1 MIELPNPSD
10 QSNGSINE
18 PYQKRYYFNP
28 TNLPYS
34 LEQSHQY
41 GQVSESRVTSIA
53 SQKRGGQGGPR
64 LNRYYDKLKP
74 YYRVDMT
81 KVEEPPQ
88 GSNTDN
94 PVQSLPIDQTL
105 QFESRFESGN
115 LRKAMRVGA
124 HEYECYMKNDYGT

>member
-1 MIELPNPSD
+1 M
-10 QSNGSINE
+10 
-18 PYQKRYYFNP
+18 
-28 TNLPYS
+28 
-34 LEQSHQY
+34 
-41 GQVSESRVTSIA
+41 TSIA